1 MVRVAYIPDSYLIKR
16 KTILCLQLPY
26 VPNTRNNNLFGF
38 KVLLKQK
45 SVRIYLSWCSFFLFS
60 VLKCVTLLL
69 ADRT

>member
-45 SVRIYLSWCSFFLFS
+45 SVRIYLS
-60 VLKCVTLLL
+60 
-69 ADRT
+69 